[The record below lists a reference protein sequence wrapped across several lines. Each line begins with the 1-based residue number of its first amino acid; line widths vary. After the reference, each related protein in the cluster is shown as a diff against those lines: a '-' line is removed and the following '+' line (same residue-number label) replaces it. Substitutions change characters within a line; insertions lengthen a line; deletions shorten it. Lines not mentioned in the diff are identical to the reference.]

1 MKEKRKAG
9 GGQREME
16 MRGAEKKGK
25 MWTGQDKGATAEE
38 EECMTRGEEER
49 GRSMLTPALS
59 L

>member
-16 MRGAEKKGK
+16 MRGAEKNRK

-38 EECMTRGEEER
+38 EDCMTRGEEER
-49 GRSMLTPALS
+49 G
-59 L
+59 